1 MPTKTV
7 LDGVGLRA
15 LHESN
20 VIPAT
25 RKIVAESWA
34 RDFQLIDLY
43 DPRDVHLDRAAGGF
57 NTVVQVAA
65 SYCLRSY
72 ADQIGLIT
80 VIARS
85 RGGRLEASLAEIKD
99 QLTDAWWDTLVLDAI
114 RTYGFGYNLTPV
126 QLKFAGNMATI
137 TLRGN
142 ISFMTEAIIVDPV
155 FGTEPQF
162 PVQPFSPGVLSSR
175 MEDLSVPSPKPKS
188 PPERTMGS
196 GIEPGSRALV
206 RSDAV
211 NLTISDLVEFER
223 PMIPIHQIGALEVVL
238 SAPFASTEHVP
249 QRAVDVWL
257 NMNEARITVNP
268 AAGDAKV
275 IYDLFLAPKAQNLA
289 GQLAPVKQIA
299 LTPTISLVGRNSAN
313 NRIDEFTEFET
324 RTFSVADRSRQAL
337 CVAFD
342 VVPSCRGIIESVR
355 HFIGGSDYGVIHDE
369 YVVERVL
376 RHKWNAG
383 GFDRSIG
390 LAHNVSLKTRRNGR
404 DITEDAMVFG
414 RLLLNTLDS
423 IALTPHADLRTDV
436 LSLGGQA
443 QAVADRVVLRDGTTL
458 TPENADLGPVQDTR
472 WGVDISA
479 SISVPWEP
487 DPELRDFQTQAHLDG
502 IRHLARPF
510 SRFPREFGIPDVQY
524 TRTEAI
530 QKRMFFLGQLPQ
542 VFI

>member
-7 LDGVGLRA
+7 LDGLDLRA
-15 LHESN
+15 LRASN
-20 VIPAT
+20 VIPTT
-25 RKIVAESWA
+25 RKIAAESWA
-34 RDFQLIDLY
+34 GNYQLVDLY
-43 DPRDVHLDRAAGGF
+43 DPRDVHLDRVAGGF

-72 ADQIGLIT
+72 AQQIDLVQVT
-80 VIARS
+80 ARS
-85 RGGRLEASLAEIKD
+85 RGSKLERNLAELKD
-99 QLTDAWWDTLVLDAI
+99 QLTDVWWDTLVLEAT

-126 QLKFAGNMATI
+126 KLDFAAGNMATI

-142 ISFMTEAIIVDPV
+142 ISFMTEAIVDPV
-155 FGTEPQF
+155 PETQPQF
-162 PVQPFSPGVLSSR
+162 PVNPFSPGVLSAGQ
-175 MEDLSVPSPKPKS
+175 EEPSPPVPKPKS
-188 PPERTMGS
+188 LPERTMSS
-196 GIEPGSRALV
+196 GVEPGLRPLV
-206 RSDAV
+206 QNASV
-211 NLTISDLVEFER
+211 NVTVIDMVEFER
-223 PMIPIHQIGALEVVL
+223 PMRPIHQIGPIEVVL
-238 SAPFASTEHVP
+238 SAPYASTEHVP

-257 NMNEARITVNP
+257 NMNEAKIVVKP
-268 AAGDAKV
+268 AAGDAKL
-275 IYDLFLAPKAQNLA
+275 IYDLFLAAKAQNLA
-289 GQLAPVKQIA
+289 GQLAPVTQIA

-313 NRIDEFTEFET
+313 NRINEFTEFET
-324 RTFSVADRSRQAL
+324 RTFSVTDRSRQAL

-376 RHKWNAG
+376 RHKWNGG

-390 LAHNVSLKTRRNGR
+390 LAHNVSLKTKRDGR
-404 DITEDAMVFG
+404 DTTEDAMVFG
-414 RLLLNTLDS
+414 RLLLNTLDT
-423 IALTPHADLRTDV
+423 IALIPHADLRTDV
-436 LSLGGQA
+436 LSLGGEA
-443 QAVADRVVLRDGTTL
+443 QAVPDRVVLNDGSVL
-458 TPENADLGPVQDTR
+458 TPETADLGPVQDAR
-472 WGVDISA
+472 WGVDVSA

-487 DPELRDFQTQAHLDG
+487 DPEMRDFQMRAHLDG

-510 SRFPREFGIPDVQY
+510 SRFPREFGLPDVQY